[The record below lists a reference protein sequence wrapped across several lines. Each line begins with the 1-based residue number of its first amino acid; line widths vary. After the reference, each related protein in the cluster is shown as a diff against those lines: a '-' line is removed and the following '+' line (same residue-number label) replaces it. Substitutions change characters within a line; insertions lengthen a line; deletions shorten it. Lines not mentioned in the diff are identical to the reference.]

1 MLSIILTGHGG
12 FASGMEKAMKQILG
26 EQSQFIAIDFPET
39 SSTALLTSQL
49 EEAIAQ
55 LDCEDGIVFLTDLL
69 GGTPFRVASTL
80 AMQKPGCEVITG
92 TNLQLLLEMV
102 LEREGLSGEEF
113 RVQALECGHRG
124 LTSLGGLDAHQ
135 LCIADGVI
143 AAIEPI
149 PVGVTERDAEL
160 LCPAYID
167 THVHGGAGV
176 DVMDDAPDVL
186 DKLAMHKA
194 REGVGSWLPT
204 TVTAPLNTI
213 HAALKRIAQ
222 RCQRGGP
229 GAQVLGSYLEGP
241 YFTPQN
247 KGAHPPELFRELEIA
262 ELDQLIAV
270 SQHTLRVVA
279 LAPEKEGA
287 LQAIRH
293 LKQQNVRVM
302 LGHSAATWQQTRAAF
317 DAGADGLVHCYNGM
331 TGLHHREPGMVGAGL
346 TDKRAWLELIADG
359 HHVHPAAMSL
369 CCCCAKER
377 IVLITDAMQAAGM
390 PDGRY
395 TLCGEKVQM
404 HGGVVRTASG
414 GLAGST
420 LSVDAAVRNMVE
432 LTGVTPAEAIHM
444 ASLHPARMLGVDG
457 VLGSLKPGKRASIV
471 ALDSGLHVQQ
481 IWIQS
486 QLASF

>member
-1 MLSIILTGHGG
+1 MTHVLR
-12 FASGMEKAMKQILG
+12 ARR
-26 EQSQFIAIDFPET
+26 
-39 SSTALLTSQL
+39 LLT
-49 EEAIAQ
+49 EEGW
-55 LDCEDGIVFLTDLL
+55 LDD
-69 GGTPFRVASTL
+69 
-80 AMQKPGCEVITG
+80 
-92 TNLQLLLEMV
+92 
-102 LEREGLSGEEF
+102 
-113 RVQALECGHRG
+113 
-124 LTSLGGLDAHQ
+124 HQ
-135 LCIADGVI
+135 LRIADGVI

-213 HAALKRIAQ
+213 HAALERIAQ

-390 PDGRY
+390 PDGHY
-395 TLCGEKVQM
+395 TLCGEEVQM
-404 HGGVVRTASG
+404 RGGVVRTASG

-420 LSVDAAVRNMVE
+420 VLDAKAPMVMDRNFKPGFRIDLHIKDLANALDTSHGVGAQLPLTAAVMEMMQALRADGLGTADHSALACYYEKLAKVE
-432 LTGVTPAEAIHM
+432 VT
-444 ASLHPARMLGVDG
+444 R
-457 VLGSLKPGKRASIV
+457 
-471 ALDSGLHVQQ
+471 
-481 IWIQS
+481 
-486 QLASF
+486 